1 MRITKVSSYGILF
14 DTGDNITCY
23 HEQNCCEH
31 NYADFMQLDD
41 IARNTEFKKPLTFEF
56 VDGSGFRFGNENK
69 MFFVPCYSD
78 QNGYYSTAIDILF
91 NDRIV
96 AQGSC
101 EEKFY

>member
-1 MRITKVSSYGILF
+1 MKIIKADLDSILF
-14 DTGDNITCY
+14 DTGDEITCY
-23 HEQNCCEH
+23 HEQNCCEN

-69 MFFVPCYSD
+69 MFFIPCYSE
-78 QNGYYSTAIDILF
+78 QNGYYSSAIDILF

-96 AQGSC
+96 SQGYC
-101 EEKFY
+101 EIP